1 MPARNEHGNK
11 TKKKKGRAPAHQNK
25 FAYKHNPCSKKTEK
39 ILSLPNIHACQRCHD
54 KIEWRK
60 QYRKYKPRTQPGT
73 CNLCK
78 RRNVKAAYHTIC
90 TKCTT
95 ESAKAKQLIEQA
107 KRESPEISE
116 DDKRIIRA
124 CAVCVKVIALPD
136 PEEEEDDRD
145 YVDAMSRLNLRQRR
159 ALERKIAKEKQEAE
173 EKEKGRDADENETE
187 NESGDDDE
195 EGHQPQRPLE
205 TLSEEDMANDF
216 DVAPDYGDDEDDPFL
231 KAIGGADKLLTGEAY
246 QQKLLAQQ
254 NKKQ

>member
-1 MPARNEHGNK
+1 M
-11 TKKKKGRAPAHQNK
+11 
-25 FAYKHNPCSKKTEK
+25 
-39 ILSLPNIHACQRCHD
+39 
-54 KIEWRK
+54 
-60 QYRKYKPRTQPGT
+60 
-73 CNLCK
+73 
-78 RRNVKAAYHTIC
+78 
-90 TKCTT
+90 
-95 ESAKAKQLIEQA
+95 
-107 KRESPEISE
+107 
-116 DDKRIIRA
+116 
-124 CAVCVKVIALPD
+124 KVIALPD

-246 QQKLLAQQ
+246 QRKLLAQQ